1 MPMGDFQAT
10 FPGDWSRGFLAACSL
25 GIKRNPSLE
34 NKNSGSSQTLDA
46 CKALVERARLIPG
59 FQPQELERGK
69 GEKCPIL
76 EGELVQETAKT
87 GHGAWKMAHWL
98 LPSH

>member
-46 CKALVERARLIPG
+46 CKALVERARLILG
-59 FQPQELERGK
+59 FQPQELERAKVRNVPSWK
-69 GEKCPIL
+69 G
-76 EGELVQETAKT
+76 
-87 GHGAWKMAHWL
+87 
-98 LPSH
+98 S